1 MRRER
6 DDEGETPGVLPDEFD
21 SALAE
26 FERHLR
32 AERGLSPHTVRAY
45 AGDALDLVRYAVAQ
59 GAQRLSDIDLR
70 LLRRWLAGMGASG
83 HARSTLSRRA
93 AAARVFT
100 AYAARRGWVGA
111 DAGAALVAPKAHRGL
126 PGVLGVDEV
135 TAVLEAV
142 AAADNGTP
150 VGMRDRAVLE
160 LLYATGIRVSELTG
174 LDVDDVD
181 QGRRVVRV
189 VGKGDKERTVPVTV
203 PAADAVERWCRDGR
217 ATLVTSRSGPALFL
231 GVRGGRIDPRTV
243 RRMVHARLR
252 SVAGVPD
259 VGPHGFRH
267 TAATHLLDGG
277 ADLRSVQELLG
288 HATLATTQIYTHV
301 TVERLRRTYDQAH
314 PRAGEPRR

>member
-1 MRRER
+1 MRHER
-6 DDEGETPGVLPDEFD
+6 YDQGEAPGALPEEFT
-21 SALAE
+21 SSLSE

-45 AGDALDLVRYAVAQ
+45 AGDALDLLRYADAQ
-59 GAQRLSDIDLR
+59 GVECLTEIDLR
-70 LLRRWLAGMGASG
+70 LLRRWLAGMGATG

-100 AYAARRGWVGA
+100 AYAARRGWVSA

-135 TAVLEAV
+135 TAVLEAL
-142 AAADNGTP
+142 AASDDGTP
-150 VGMRDRAVLE
+150 VGLRDRAVLE
-160 LLYATGIRVSELTG
+160 LLYATGIRVSELAG

-181 QGRRVVRV
+181 QARRVVRV

-203 PAADAVERWCRDGR
+203 PAAEAVDRWCRDGR
-217 ATLVTSRSGPALFL
+217 PPLASGRSGPALFL
-231 GVRGGRIDPRTV
+231 GVRGGRVDPRTV
-243 RRMVHARLR
+243 RRMVHTRLR
-252 SVAGVPD
+252 SVEGVPD